1 VNEATKGPGNLLRAE
16 REALGVTVRE
26 VADTLN
32 LSITIVQALEADDY
46 KRLPGTVFARGYI
59 RAYARLLDLDP
70 VPLLDLF
77 PGQANGS
84 DAAPVAHDAGFA
96 EWVRRRPGLVLSVIA
111 IVVVGGLAGLGALVW
126 PEDGID
132 SLWRSSENQ
141 TIEVPAADTTGEWGW
156 NEGAEAAPEDGA
168 LVPEEAKLPVAP
180 GGETPAD
187 GTAAGDPEAQDGAD
201 GAAGAGDN
209 PTDASGADAAS
220 AAGATI
226 DASGRPVVEGAA
238 EPGSD
243 GRVRRLTTSGEQR
256 LALDFSADSWVEIRD
271 PGGRMLYSNLNKAGT
286 GVELVGQGPFRIL
299 LGYAPGVTLA
309 FEGEPV
315 ALAPHTRN
323 NVATLVLG
331 Q

>member
-1 VNEATKGPGNLLRAE
+1 VNEATRGPGNLLRAE

-70 VPLLDLF
+70 VPLLELF

-84 DAAPVAHDAGFA
+84 DSAPVAHEAGFA
-96 EWVRRRPGLVLSVIA
+96 EWVRRRPGLVLSLLA
-111 IVVVGGLAGLGALVW
+111 IFIVGALAGLGALVW
-126 PEDGID
+126 PEEGIE
-132 SLWRSSENQ
+132 SLWRPSESQ
-141 TIEVPAADTTGEWGW
+141 SIEVPAADTTGEWGW
-156 NEGAEAAPEDGA
+156 NEGDEAASGDGA
-168 LVPEEAKLPVAP
+168 LVPEEAELPSAA
-180 GGETPAD
+180 GGEPPADGAEAADAGGPD
-187 GTAAGDPEAQDGAD
+187 GTAASAGEGDKPTNDPGAE
-201 GAAGAGDN
+201 GAA
-209 PTDASGADAAS
+209 ADAGS
-220 AAGATI
+220 V
-226 DASGRPVVEGAA
+226 DASGRQVVEGAA

-243 GRVRRLTTSGEQR
+243 GRVRRLTASGDQR

-271 PGGRMLYSNLNKAGT
+271 PGGRMLYSNLNKAGS